1 MLRNEDSEF
10 SSPPASRTFWIRRLV
25 PNWLLNIPF
34 VIFHLLLLSLIWVQP
49 TTTSLIICFVLYVVR
64 MFGITAGYHRY
75 FSHKAYKTSRGF
87 QFVLAWI
94 GACSLQKGPLW
105 WASHHR
111 DHHRHSDTQM
121 DPHSPHTTS
130 FWWSHVGW
138 VLGEDF
144 NDTTWRNIPD
154 LKKYP
159 ELRMLDRLHWLP
171 VFPLVAACYFIDGW
185 AGVTWGFLLSTVI
198 LYHCTFFINSLNHLW
213 GSRRFKT
220 TDDSR
225 NNFILAIVTLGEG
238 WHNNHHHYQGS
249 ANQGFYWWEVDISY
263 SALVVLSWF
272 GIVWDL
278 KRPKEKILN
287 RDRIDQLTQEVT
299 SVAGR

>member
-1 MLRNEDSEF
+1 L
-10 SSPPASRTFWIRRLV
+10 
-25 PNWLLNIPF
+25 
-34 VIFHLLLLSLIWVQP
+34 
-49 TTTSLIICFVLYVVR
+49 
-64 MFGITAGYHRY
+64 
-75 FSHKAYKTSRGF
+75 
-87 QFVLAWI
+87 
-94 GACSLQKGPLW
+94 
-105 WASHHR
+105 
-111 DHHRHSDTQM
+111 
-121 DPHSPHTTS
+121 
-130 FWWSHVGW
+130 
-138 VLGEDF
+138 
-144 NDTTWRNIPD
+144 
-154 LKKYP
+154 
-159 ELRMLDRLHWLP
+159 
-171 VFPLVAACYFIDGW
+171 IDGW

>member
-1 MLRNEDSEF
+1 
-10 SSPPASRTFWIRRLV
+10 
-25 PNWLLNIPF
+25 
-34 VIFHLLLLSLIWVQP
+34 
-49 TTTSLIICFVLYVVR
+49 
-64 MFGITAGYHRY
+64 
-75 FSHKAYKTSRGF
+75 
-87 QFVLAWI
+87 
-94 GACSLQKGPLW
+94 
-105 WASHHR
+105 
-111 DHHRHSDTQM
+111 
-121 DPHSPHTTS
+121 
-130 FWWSHVGW
+130 
-138 VLGEDF
+138 
-144 NDTTWRNIPD
+144 
-154 LKKYP
+154 
-159 ELRMLDRLHWLP
+159 
-171 VFPLVAACYFIDGW
+171 
-185 AGVTWGFLLSTVI
+185 
-198 LYHCTFFINSLNHLW
+198 LNHLW

>member
-1 MLRNEDSEF
+1 
-10 SSPPASRTFWIRRLV
+10 
-25 PNWLLNIPF
+25 
-34 VIFHLLLLSLIWVQP
+34 
-49 TTTSLIICFVLYVVR
+49 

-75 FSHKAYKTSRGF
+75 FSHKAYKTSRVF

-171 VFPLVAACYFIDGW
+171 VFPLVAACYLIDGW